1 MSSFENPERPDDRPV
16 PPVALPADREIAVR
30 AFRLGAPQVLRR
42 DLDVT
47 ESVLFDSDLSD
58 SESAIVG
65 WHVDLG
71 IYGFDGPNEG

>member
-1 MSSFENPERPDDRPV
+1 
-16 PPVALPADREIAVR
+16 
-30 AFRLGAPQVLRR
+30 VLRR

-58 SESAIVG
+58 SERAIVG